1 MSHRGVL
8 VLLIVA
14 VGGTR
19 PHRGRPWSRRAR
31 ARGRVV
37 DECHLFLA
45 PIVVEGGTR
54 VFPDDVRVELD
65 LLDERRFGNGMV
77 HLRYRTRR

>member
-1 MSHRGVL
+1 
-8 VLLIVA
+8 
-14 VGGTR
+14 
-19 PHRGRPWSRRAR
+19 
-31 ARGRVV
+31 VV